1 MRESMRLQLLAAA
14 GRAGSLA
21 WVLVR
26 RLLRPFQ
33 GPEARRLVAILL
45 LAWSVGYEVGN
56 FTVLGAVGLG
66 LETQN
71 LAHLQAWL
79 MGVAGLWLLLTLTL
93 RATWL
98 GRIGAILAGG
108 LLVMLTVW
116 TLPARWV
123 SSLTYMVF
131 VWVCVGEALIFGP
144 GQKGQKGDP
153 GPEGPKGERG
163 LQGVPGPQGQAR

>member
-1 MRESMRLQLLAAA
+1 MRQAIPLQLLAAA
-14 GRAGSLA
+14 GRAGSLVWA
-21 WVLVR
+21 LVQ

-33 GPEARRLVAILL
+33 GPEVRRLVAILL
-45 LAWSVGYEVGN
+45 IAWSVGYEVGN

-66 LETQN
+66 LETRN

-79 MGVAGLWLLLTLTL
+79 MGVAGLWLLLTLAQ

-116 TLPARWV
+116 TWPTRWV
-123 SSLTYMVF
+123 S
-131 VWVCVGEALIFGP
+131 
-144 GQKGQKGDP
+144 
-153 GPEGPKGERG
+153 
-163 LQGVPGPQGQAR
+163 